1 MKIIIKASKGFFKPK
16 KSSDHR
22 PLKTNWAPK
31 WYSAVLPHLCFLP
44 KYQTLPKAIP
54 ISVYKSVHTGAKSQL
69 GGEKKGLDSP
79 LYHVGIASLV
89 TILEKN
95 PTPKEIIIPRRDAI

>member
-1 MKIIIKASKGFFKPK
+1 M
-16 KSSDHR
+16 
-22 PLKTNWAPK
+22 
-31 WYSAVLPHLCFLP
+31 
-44 KYQTLPKAIP
+44 
-54 ISVYKSVHTGAKSQL
+54 YKSVHTGAKSQL

-95 PTPKEIIIPRRDAI
+95 PKPKEIIIPRRDAI